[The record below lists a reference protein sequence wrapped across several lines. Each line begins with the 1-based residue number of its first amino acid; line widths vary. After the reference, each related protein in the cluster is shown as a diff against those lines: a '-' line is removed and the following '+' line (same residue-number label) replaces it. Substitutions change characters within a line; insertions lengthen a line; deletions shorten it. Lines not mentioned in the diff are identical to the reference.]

1 MGTEESPTENE
12 DTRTD
17 SPNTKITAKQ
27 NAINTATHNIHKILT
42 IKRKVIHR
50 TRGSS
55 QLPSYMVILWLRTMS
70 IRTGIVVVKHFSGVK
85 TKDMNSYVIPTV
97 KQKPDNI
104 ILLKGTNNLKTIDTP
119 EGITMGVINLTMT
132 CKTDTNTVF
141 ISGIVPRSDNLN
153 EKASKVNSTLNLM

>member
-1 MGTEESPTENE
+1 
-12 DTRTD
+12 
-17 SPNTKITAKQ
+17 
-27 NAINTATHNIHKILT
+27 
-42 IKRKVIHR
+42 
-50 TRGSS
+50 
-55 QLPSYMVILWLRTMS
+55 MS

-97 KQKPDNI
+97 EQKPDNI
-104 ILLKGTNNLKTIDTP
+104 ILLKGANNLKTIDTP

>member
-1 MGTEESPTENE
+1 
-12 DTRTD
+12 
-17 SPNTKITAKQ
+17 
-27 NAINTATHNIHKILT
+27 
-42 IKRKVIHR
+42 
-50 TRGSS
+50 
-55 QLPSYMVILWLRTMS
+55 MS

-97 KQKPDNI
+97 KQKLDNI

-119 EGITMGVINLTMT
+119 EGITMGDINLTMT

>member
-1 MGTEESPTENE
+1 MQLIQLL
-12 DTRTD
+12 
-17 SPNTKITAKQ
+17 ITY
-27 NAINTATHNIHKILT
+27 KILT

-55 QLPSYMVILWLRTMS
+55 QSPPYMVILWLRAMS

-132 CKTDTNTVF
+132 CKTDTNIVF

>member
-1 MGTEESPTENE
+1 MQLIQLL
-12 DTRTD
+12 
-17 SPNTKITAKQ
+17 ITY
-27 NAINTATHNIHKILT
+27 KILT

-132 CKTDTNTVF
+132 CKTDTNTVL

>member
-1 MGTEESPTENE
+1 MQLIQLL
-12 DTRTD
+12 
-17 SPNTKITAKQ
+17 ITY
-27 NAINTATHNIHKILT
+27 KILT

-55 QLPSYMVILWLRTMS
+55 QLPSYMVILWLRTMP

>member
-1 MGTEESPTENE
+1 MQLIQLL
-12 DTRTD
+12 
-17 SPNTKITAKQ
+17 ITY
-27 NAINTATHNIHKILT
+27 KILT

-70 IRTGIVVVKHFSGVK
+70 IRTDIVVVKHFSGVK

>member
-1 MGTEESPTENE
+1 MQLIQLL
-12 DTRTD
+12 
-17 SPNTKITAKQ
+17 ITY
-27 NAINTATHNIHKILT
+27 KILT

-55 QLPSYMVILWLRTMS
+55 QSPSYMVILWLRAMS

-119 EGITMGVINLTMT
+119 EGITMGVINLAMT

-141 ISGIVPRSDNLN
+141 ISGIAPRSDNLN
-153 EKASKVNSTLNLM
+153 EKASKANSMLNLM